1 MATKDNIHKVLDA
14 NCCIGCGACAYVSKG
29 NMKLNRFGEY
39 IPDLER
45 SQDLFLNNEAVNTKV
60 CPFLSPEL
68 NEDILGEN
76 LFHASPHFNNKI
88 GYYWDCFGAYVKS
101 PDIRNN
107 STSGGFGTWLG
118 LKLLNL
124 GLIDGV
130 IHAKEVGPKSN
141 NGALFKYQISRDIES
156 IRAGAKTRYHV
167 LEMSGVLKEIRESEG
182 RFLFIGVPCFV
193 KSIRR
198 IQKTDDIIKEKI
210 PFAVSL
216 VCGHYK
222 SINWTRSLAWGAG
235 ISPKDLS
242 QFQYRTKGDKI
253 DPRAYVFRAISYDG
267 SEIQKDSANI
277 VGGKFNGGA
286 MMPNA
291 CNYCDDVVGETA
303 DITIG
308 DAWLPKFDTNKG
320 GTNLL
325 IIRNKKIYDIIL
337 ESEKLGE
344 VFLEKISCEEAIESQ
359 SGGFRQRG
367 EGLSYRLSLAKKKGF
382 WAPQKRIK
390 EGQIKLSFL
399 RKLIYRQRM
408 LCSSLSR
415 RIFPVA
421 IDSNNYDIY
430 KEKLRKHFLYLR
442 ALEIISS
449 FRGSLFVKIKRRL
462 IRIKDSIQK

>member
-1 MATKDNIHKVLDA
+1 MLVKDNIHKVLDS
-14 NCCIGCGACAYVSKG
+14 NCCIGCGACAYVSKRK
-29 NMKLNRFGEY
+29 MKLNKFGEY
-39 IPDLER
+39 IPDLKQNR
-45 SQDLFLNNEAVNTKV
+45 NSFLENEVESTKV

-76 LFHASPHFNNKI
+76 LFHSSPHFNDKI

-101 PDIRNN
+101 SEIRDN

-118 LKLLNL
+118 LKLLKS

-130 IHAKEVGPKSN
+130 IHAREVEPKSN
-141 NGALFKYQISRDIES
+141 NGALFKYQISKDINS
-156 IRAGAKTRYHV
+156 IKAGAKTRYHV
-167 LEMSGVLKEIRESEG
+167 LEMSEVLSEIRKSDG
-182 RFLFIGVPCFV
+182 KFLFIGVPCFV
-193 KSIRR
+193 KTIRR
-198 IQKTDDIIKEKI
+198 IQKIDNIIKERI
-210 PFAVSL
+210 PFTVSL

-235 ISPKDLS
+235 ISPEELK
-242 QFQYRTKGDKI
+242 QFQYRTKGANI
-253 DPRAYVFRAISYDG
+253 DPRAYVFKALSYDG
-267 SEIQKDSANI
+267 LKIQKDSANI
-277 VGGKFNGGA
+277 VGGKFNAGA

-325 IIRNKKIYDIIL
+325 IIRDKQIYDIIL
-337 ESEKLGE
+337 ESERIGE
-344 VFLEKISCEEAIESQ
+344 VFLEKLSCEEAIQSQ
-359 SGGFRQRG
+359 SGGFRQRE
-367 EGLSYRLSLAKKKGF
+367 EGLSYRLLLAKK
-382 WAPQKRIK
+382 QKLWVPKKRVE

-415 RIFPVA
+415 KVFPVA
-421 IDSNNYDIY
+421 MDLNNYEIY
-430 KEKLRKHFLYLR
+430 SFKLRKHFIYLR
-442 ALEIISS
+442 CLEIISS
-449 FRGSLFVKIKRRL
+449 FRNSLSIKIKRYL
-462 IRIKDSIQK
+462 IRIKNSIRK